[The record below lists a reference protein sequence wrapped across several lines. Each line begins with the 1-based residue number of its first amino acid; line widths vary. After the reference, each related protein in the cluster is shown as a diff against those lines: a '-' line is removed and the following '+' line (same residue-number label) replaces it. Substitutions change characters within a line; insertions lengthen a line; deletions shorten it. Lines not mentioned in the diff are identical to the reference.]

1 VRFLSQLFAPSL
13 LRALVGR
20 TVAVAVGALLV
31 LAAVA
36 LYESNDLIA
45 KQFEDEANIV
55 AEAARVDILGQSK
68 LMLAQASLIAGL
80 PTTRELT
87 EARDRASI
95 EAFLLPQ
102 KSRLSV
108 DIMNIADLN
117 GLYIGGGQDFEPG
130 ESLNPEL
137 VIAAVA
143 ASQQSWIIADEPGR
157 GLVIRAIWVIRG
169 TVSRTGEQENIGYVE
184 LGSFLGDE
192 YLQTINTK
200 SDAQLALVWNGKVRA
215 STTPISA
222 DTTFPTVEQ
231 VDSAPGD
238 VYFQNVTLGD
248 QSYYGIFQV
257 VREGAQRGNPPIL
270 AVMLPLAGLEAAQ
283 RTLLVI
289 LFVLAAGL
297 IGLVTFFAYRSA
309 ATMTRPLEELAAAA
323 QQIEAGD
330 LGVRIRQRSQH
341 EIGTLERAFDTMARS
356 LNERERAQQEYLAE
370 VRTVNE
376 VADAVVGV
384 TDRERIFA
392 ESLSRM
398 VALFHADGASI
409 VIREDA
415 PGAPMGSGG
424 RLIAPTTIG
433 VDAETAVM
441 LATRVLVNPVYD
453 PNQIQH
459 LHVPQSPL
467 PHVAHIPLSAR
478 GRAAGLLSA
487 YFKTPREITDTE
499 ARALRTIARL
509 VSVAKENADLVN
521 ELKDNNLQLER
532 ANRLKSEFL
541 ASVSH
546 ELRTP
551 MNAIIGYTKLMLDG
565 LDGDLTEQQTADLER
580 VVQAADN
587 LLGLINGL
595 LDLAKIEAGKMELN
609 VEEVDIPLVID
620 DVIELIRPSAD
631 AKSLSLRADV
641 ASTLP
646 TAWADRARIRQVL
659 VNLMANAVKFTEHG
673 GVTIRATIVDGWIT
687 IAVVDT
693 GVGIPPEAQTYIFDE
708 FRQVD
713 ASTTRRYGGTGL
725 GLAISKRLIALH
737 GGRIWVES
745 NVGVGSTFLFT
756 LPVRVRAAALA
767 EGSLAGAAARS

>member
-1 VRFLSQLFAPSL
+1 MRFVTQLLAPSL

-20 TVAVAVGALLV
+20 TVAVAVGALVV

-45 KQFEDEANIV
+45 KQFEDEAKVV
-55 AEAARVDILGQSK
+55 AGAAAKDIEDEAE
-68 LMLAQASLIAGL
+68 LMQRAASLIAGL

-87 EARDRASI
+87 ETRDRPAL

-108 DIMNIADLN
+108 GIMSVATLEGVLIA
-117 GLYIGGGQDFEPG
+117 GAQDFSPG
-130 ESLNPEL
+130 ETLRPEL
-137 VIAAVA
+137 VALVKAGA
-143 ASQQSWIIADEPGR
+143 LQSWVLFDEPQ
-157 GLVIRAIWVIRG
+157 GLVIRAFYVIRD
-169 TVSRTGEQENIGYVE
+169 REQDPIGVME
-184 LGSFLGDE
+184 VGGVLGNE
-192 YLQTINTK
+192 YLEVINTK
-200 SDAQLALVWNGKVRA
+200 SDARLALIWNGAVRA
-215 STTPISA
+215 ATTAIPGG
-222 DTTFPTVEQ
+222 TTFPTVAD
-231 VDSAPGD
+231 VDSAPGNI
-238 VYFQNVTLGD
+238 FARNMQIGTE
-248 QSYYGIFQV
+248 SYHGIFQFV
-257 VREGAQRGNPPIL
+257 QSPSQRGDPPIL

-309 ATMTRPLEELAAAA
+309 AVMTRPLQELAAAA

-356 LNERERAQQEYLAE
+356 LSERERAQQEYLAE

-415 PGAPMGSGG
+415 PGAPTGSGG

-487 YFKTPREITDTE
+487 YFKAPREISDTE

-565 LDGDLTEQQTADLER
+565 LDGDLTEQQIADLER

-620 DVIELIRPSAD
+620 DVIELIRASAD

-659 VNLMANAVKFTEHG
+659 VNLVANAVKFTEHG
-673 GVTIRATIVDGWIT
+673 GVTIRASIVDGWIT
-687 IAVVDT
+687 IAVLDT

-745 NVGVGSTFLFT
+745 TVGAGSSFLFT
-756 LPVRVRAAALA
+756 LPVRVRAGALP
-767 EGSLAGAAARS
+767 EGSLAPAAARS

>member
-1 VRFLSQLFAPSL
+1 MRFVTQLFAPSL

-20 TVAVAVGALLV
+20 TVAVSVGALVV

-36 LYESNDLIA
+36 LYESSDLIA
-45 KQFEDEANIV
+45 KQFEDEADVV
-55 AEAARVDILGQSK
+55 AQAAANDIADQSI
-68 LMLAQASLIAGL
+68 LLIRQASLLAGL
-80 PTTRELT
+80 PTIRELA
-87 EARDRASI
+87 ESRDRAAL

-102 KSRLSV
+102 KSRLNV
-108 DIMNIADLN
+108 DIMNVTDKAGTLIA
-117 GLYIGGGQDFEPG
+117 GAQDFRPG
-130 ESLNPEL
+130 ETLKPDL
-137 VIAAVA
+137 VALVDAGA
-143 ASQQSWIIADEPGR
+143 PQSWSLYDEPLGI
-157 GLVIRAIWVIRG
+157 VIRAIYVIRD
-169 TVSRTGEQENIGYVE
+169 REQEPVGYMEIGVI
-184 LGSFLGDE
+184 LGDA
-192 YLQTINTK
+192 YLKTINTK
-200 SDAQLALVWNGKVRA
+200 SDAQIALVWNGKVKA
-215 STTPISA
+215 STTPFPS
-222 DTTFPTVEQ
+222 DTVFPTVEQ
-231 VDSAPGD
+231 VDNAPGD
-238 VYFQNVTLGD
+238 ITVQNVRIGD
-248 QSYYGIFQV
+248 QDYHGIFQV
-257 VREGAQRGNPPIL
+257 VRSLRANPGVL
-270 AVMLPLAGLEAAQ
+270 AVMLPLEGLDTAR
-283 RTLLVI
+283 RTLLLI
-289 LFVLAAGL
+289 LFVLSAGL
-297 IGLVTFFAYRSA
+297 IALVTFFAYRSA
-309 ATMTRPLEELAAAA
+309 TAMTRPLEELAAAA

-356 LNERERAQQEYLAE
+356 LSERERAQQEYLAE

-415 PGAPMGSGG
+415 PGSPMGSGG

-467 PHVAHIPLSAR
+467 PYVAHIPLSAR

-487 YFKTPREITDTE
+487 YFKTPREIRDTE

-620 DVIELIRPSAD
+620 DVIELIRASAD
-631 AKSLSLRADV
+631 AKSLTLRAEV
-641 ASTLP
+641 ASTMP

-659 VNLMANAVKFTEHG
+659 VNLVANAVKFTEHG
-673 GVTIRATIVDGWIT
+673 GVTIRASIVDGWIT

-737 GGRIWVES
+737 GGRIWVDS
-745 NVGVGSTFLFT
+745 TAGVGSSFLFT
-756 LPVRVRAAALA
+756 LPVRVRAAALP
-767 EGSLAGAAARS
+767 EGGLTGVAARS

>member
-1 VRFLSQLFAPSL
+1 VRFVTQLFAPSL

-20 TVAVAVGALLV
+20 TVAVAVAALVV

-36 LYESNDLIA
+36 LYESNELIA
-45 KQFEDEANIV
+45 RQFEDEAKVV
-55 AEAARVDILGQSK
+55 AQAAAKDIKDQADLLQR
-68 LMLAQASLIAGL
+68 AASLIAGL
-80 PTTRELT
+80 PTTRELAAT
-87 EARDRASI
+87 RDRPAL

-102 KSRLSV
+102 KSRLNV
-108 DIMNIADLN
+108 GIMNVATLDGVKIA
-117 GLYIGGGQDFEPG
+117 GAQDFRQG
-130 ESLNPEL
+130 ETLRPEL
-137 VIAAVA
+137 VQLVKAGAL
-143 ASQQSWIIADEPGR
+143 QSWVLFDEPQ
-157 GLVIRAIWVIRG
+157 GLVIRAFYVIRD
-169 TVSRTGEQENIGYVE
+169 REQEPIGVME
-184 LGSFLGDE
+184 VGSVLGND
-192 YLQTINTK
+192 YLEAINTK
-200 SDAQLALVWNGKVRA
+200 SDARLALIWNGAVRA
-215 STTPISA
+215 ATTVIPPGTLFPA
-222 DTTFPTVEQ
+222 VAEVDTAPNDVFARNVKIGN
-231 VDSAPGD
+231 DS
-238 VYFQNVTLGD
+238 YH
-248 QSYYGIFQV
+248 GIFQFV
-257 VREGAQRGNPPIL
+257 QSPSQQGDPPIL

-309 ATMTRPLEELAAAA
+309 AVMTKPLQELAAAA

-356 LNERERAQQEYLAE
+356 LSERERAQQEYLAE

-415 PGAPMGSGG
+415 PGSPTGSGG

-433 VDAETAVM
+433 VDPETAVM

-487 YFKTPREITDTE
+487 YFKAPREITDTE

-609 VEEVDIPLVID
+609 AEEVDIPLVID
-620 DVIELIRPSAD
+620 DVIELMRAGAD
-631 AKSLSLRADV
+631 SKSLSLRAEV

-659 VNLMANAVKFTEHG
+659 VNLVANAVKFTEHG
-673 GVTIRATIVDGWIT
+673 GVTVRATIVDGWIT

-745 NVGVGSTFLFT
+745 TVGAGSTFLFT
-756 LPVRVRAAALA
+756 LPVRVRAAALP
-767 EGSLAGAAARS
+767 EGSLAGTAGRS

>member
-1 VRFLSQLFAPSL
+1 MRFVTQLFAPSL

-20 TVAVAVGALLV
+20 TVAVAVAALVV

-36 LYESNDLIA
+36 LYESNELIA
-45 KQFEDEANIV
+45 RQFEDEAVVV
-55 AEAARVDILGQSK
+55 AGAAAKDIKDQADLLQR
-68 LMLAQASLIAGL
+68 AASLIAGL
-80 PTTRELT
+80 PTTRELAAT
-87 EARDRASI
+87 RDRPAL

-102 KSRLSV
+102 KSRLNV
-108 DIMNIADLN
+108 DIMNVATLDGVKLA
-117 GLYIGGGQDFEPG
+117 GAQDFRPG
-130 ESLNPEL
+130 ETLRPEL
-137 VIAAVA
+137 VQLVKAGAL
-143 ASQQSWIIADEPGR
+143 QSWVLFDEPQ
-157 GLVIRAIWVIRG
+157 GLVIRAFYVIRG
-169 TVSRTGEQENIGYVE
+169 ELEPIGVME
-184 LGSFLGDE
+184 VGSILGND
-192 YLQTINTK
+192 YLEAINTK
-200 SDAQLALVWNGKVRA
+200 SDARLALIWNGAVRA
-215 STTPISA
+215 ATTVIPEG
-222 DTTFPTVEQ
+222 TTFPAVAEI
-231 VDSAPGD
+231 DAAPND
-238 VYFQNVTLGD
+238 VFARNVNIGS
-248 QSYYGIFQV
+248 QSYHGIFQFV
-257 VREGAQRGNPPIL
+257 QSPSQRGDPPIL
-270 AVMLPLAGLEAAQ
+270 AVMLPLEGLEAAQ

-309 ATMTRPLEELAAAA
+309 AVMTKPLQELAAAA

-356 LNERERAQQEYLAE
+356 LSERERAQQEYLAE

-415 PGAPMGSGG
+415 PGSPSGSGG

-433 VDAETAVM
+433 VDPETAVM

-459 LHVPQSPL
+459 LHVPQGPL

-487 YFKTPREITDTE
+487 YFKAPREITDTE

-609 VEEVDIPLVID
+609 AEEVDIPLVID
-620 DVIELIRPSAD
+620 DVIELMRAGAD
-631 AKSLSLRADV
+631 SKSLSLRAEV

-659 VNLMANAVKFTEHG
+659 VNLVANAVKFTEHG
-673 GVTIRATIVDGWIT
+673 GVTVRATIVDGWIT

-745 NVGVGSTFLFT
+745 TVGAGSTFLFT
-756 LPVRVRAAALA
+756 LPVRVRTAALP
-767 EGSLAGAAARS
+767 EGSLAGTAGRS

>member
-1 VRFLSQLFAPSL
+1 MRFLSQLFAPSL

-36 LYESNDLIA
+36 LYESNDLVY

-55 AEAARVDILGQSK
+55 AAAAAKDIQDLKDRLLS
-68 LMLAQASLIAGL
+68 QASLIAGL
-80 PTTRELT
+80 PDTRELT
-87 EARDRASI
+87 EGRNRAAI

-102 KSRLSV
+102 KSRLNV
-108 DIMNIADLN
+108 DFMNISDVRGVL
-117 GLYIGGGQDFEPG
+117 IGGGQDFLPG
-130 ESLNPEL
+130 QKLDPEL
-137 VIAAVA
+137 VVA
-143 ASQQSWIIADEPGR
+143 AEAGSQQSWVLADEPGR
-157 GLVIRAIWVIRG
+157 GLVIRAIWVIR
-169 TVSRTGEQENIGYVE
+169 SEQENIGYVE
-184 LGSFLGDE
+184 LGSVLGDE
-192 YLQTINTK
+192 YLKGINTK
-200 SDAQLALVWNGKVRA
+200 SDAQLALIWNGKVRS
-215 STTPISA
+215 STTPIHA
-222 DTTFPTVEQ
+222 DTTFPTIEQ
-231 VDSAPGD
+231 VDSAPRD
-238 VYFQNVTLGD
+238 IYAQNVQLSGD
-248 QSYYGIFQV
+248 NYYGIFQV
-257 VREGAQRGNPPIL
+257 LREGAQRGSPPIL
-270 AVMLPLAGLEAAQ
+270 AVMLPLAGIETAQ

-289 LFVLAAGL
+289 LFVLAGGL

-309 ATMTRPLEELAAAA
+309 AAMTKPLEELAGAA

-356 LNERERAQQEYLAE
+356 LSERERAQQEYLAE

-415 PGAPMGSGG
+415 PGAPAGSGG

-433 VDAETAVM
+433 VDADTAVM

-459 LHVPQSPL
+459 LHLPNGPL

-487 YFKTPREITDTE
+487 YFKNPREITDTE

-620 DVIELIRPSAD
+620 DVIELMRAGAD
-631 AKSLSLRADV
+631 AKSLTLRADV
-641 ASTLP
+641 SSTLP

-659 VNLMANAVKFTEHG
+659 VNLVANAIKFTEHG
-673 GVTIRATIVDGWIT
+673 GVTVRATIVDGWIT
-687 IAVVDT
+687 CAVVDT
-693 GVGIPPEAQTYIFDE
+693 GVGIPPEATTYIFDE

-745 NVGVGSTFLFT
+745 TVGVGSTFLFT
-756 LPVRVRAAALA
+756 LPVRVRAAALP
-767 EGSLAGAAARS
+767 EGSLTGAAARS

>member
-1 VRFLSQLFAPSL
+1 MRFLSQLFAPSL

-55 AEAARVDILGQSK
+55 AAAAHVDILDRAL
-68 LMLAQASLIAGL
+68 LMRQQASLIAGL
-80 PTTRELT
+80 ETTRELT
-87 EARDRASI
+87 QARDRAAI

-102 KSRLSV
+102 KSRLNV
-108 DIMNIADLN
+108 DIMNVADLH
-117 GLYIGGGQDFEPG
+117 GVLIGGGQDFQPG
-130 ESLNPEL
+130 EKLDPEL
-137 VIAAVA
+137 VIAAEA
-143 ASQQSWIIADEPGR
+143 QAQQSWILADDPKR

-169 TVSRTGEQENIGYVE
+169 SEQENIGYVE
-184 LGSFLGDE
+184 LGSVLGDD
-192 YLQTINTK
+192 YLKGISTK
-200 SDAQLALVWNGKVRA
+200 SDAQLALVWSGKVRA
-215 STTPISA
+215 STTPISEE
-222 DTTFPTVEQ
+222 TTFPSVEQ
-231 VDSAPGD
+231 VDSAPRD
-238 VYFQNVTLGD
+238 VYAQDVKIGGQN
-248 QSYYGIFQV
+248 YHGIFQV
-257 VREGAQRGNPPIL
+257 VRAQRGNPPIL
-270 AVMLPLAGLEAAQ
+270 AVMLPLAGVESAQ

-309 ATMTRPLEELAAAA
+309 AVMTRPLQDLAAAA

-356 LNERERAQQEYLAE
+356 LSERERAQQEYLAE

-415 PGAPMGSGG
+415 PGSPAGSGG

-433 VDAETAVM
+433 IDAETAVM

-487 YFKTPREITDTE
+487 YFKAPREISDTE

-609 VEEVDIPLVID
+609 AEEVDIPLVID
-620 DVIELIRPSAD
+620 DVIELMRAGAD
-631 AKSLSLRADV
+631 AKSLSLRAEV

-659 VNLMANAVKFTEHG
+659 VNLVANAVKFTEHG

-687 IAVVDT
+687 LAVVDT

-745 NVGVGSTFLFT
+745 TVGSGSTFLFT
-756 LPVRVRAAALA
+756 LPVRVRAAALP
-767 EGSLAGAAARS
+767 EGNLAGTAARS

>member
-1 VRFLSQLFAPSL
+1 MRFLTQLFAPSL

-20 TVAVAVGALLV
+20 TVAVAVGALVV
-31 LAAVA
+31 LAAIA

-45 KQFEDEANIV
+45 KQFDDEANIV
-55 AEAARVDILGQSK
+55 AQTAANEIDDQSR
-68 LMLAQASLIAGL
+68 LMIRAASLLAGL
-80 PTTRELT
+80 PTMRELT
-87 EARDRASI
+87 EDRDKDALT
-95 EAFLLPQ
+95 AFLLPQ
-102 KSRLSV
+102 KSRLGV
-108 DIMNIADLN
+108 DIMNVADINGVLIA
-117 GLYIGGGQDFEPG
+117 GAQDFKAG
-130 ESLNPEL
+130 ESLKPDL
-137 VIAAVA
+137 VALAKA
-143 ASQQSWIIADEPGR
+143 GAQQSSSLYDEPQ
-157 GLVIRAIWVIRG
+157 GLVIRAIYAIRG
-169 TVSRTGEQENIGYVE
+169 KDQEQVGFMEVGSV
-184 LGSFLGDE
+184 LGTE
-192 YLQTINTK
+192 YLKSINTK
-200 SDAQLALVWNGKVRA
+200 SDAQIALIWSGKVRA
-215 STTPISA
+215 STAPIPEG
-222 DTTFPTVEQ
+222 TVFPTVEQ

-238 VYFQNVTLGD
+238 VVQQNVMIDG
-248 QSYYGIFQV
+248 QNYYGIFQV
-257 VREGAQRGNPPIL
+257 VRSQKQNPGVL
-270 AVMLPLAGLEAAQ
+270 AVLLPTAGLVAAQ
-283 RTLLVI
+283 QTLLVI
-289 LFVLAAGL
+289 LFVLSAAL
-297 IGLVTFFAYRSA
+297 IALVTFFAYRSA
-309 ATMTRPLEELAAAA
+309 AAMTKPLEQLAGAA

-330 LGVRIRQRSQH
+330 LSVRIRQRSQH

-356 LNERERAQQEYLAE
+356 LSERERAQQEYLAE

-398 VALFHADGASI
+398 VSLFHADGASI

-415 PGAPMGSGG
+415 PGAPAGSGG
-424 RLIAPTTIG
+424 RLVAPTTIG
-433 VDAETAVM
+433 VDAETATM

-459 LHVPQSPL
+459 LHVPQSAL
-467 PHVAHIPLSAR
+467 PYVAHIPLSAR

-487 YFKTPREITDTE
+487 YFKEPREISDTE

-509 VSVAKENADLVN
+509 VSVAKENAELVS

-565 LDGDLTEQQTADLER
+565 LDGDLSEQQTADLER

-587 LLGLINGL
+587 LLSLINGL

-609 VEEVDIPLVID
+609 VEEVEIAGIVE
-620 DVIELIRPSAD
+620 DVIELVRPSAD
-631 AKSLSLRADV
+631 AKSL
-641 ASTLP
+641 TLQSEIARNLP
-646 TAWADRARIRQVL
+646 AAWADRARVRQVL

-673 GVTIRATIVDGWIT
+673 GVTVRVSVVDGWIT
-687 IAVVDT
+687 VAVADT

-737 GGRIWVES
+737 GGRIWVDS
-745 NVGVGSTFLFT
+745 AVGIGSTFLFT
-756 LPVRVRAAALA
+756 LPVRVRAAIVSNTGLTGVA
-767 EGSLAGAAARS
+767 SRS

>member
-1 VRFLSQLFAPSL
+1 VGFLNQLFAPSL

-20 TVAVAVGALLV
+20 TIAVAVGALVL
-31 LAAVA
+31 LAAIA
-36 LYESNDLIA
+36 LYESNDLIT
-45 KQFEDEANIV
+45 KQFDDEAIIV
-55 AEAARVDILGQSK
+55 AQAAANDIRDQSSI
-68 LMLAQASLIAGL
+68 LVRQASLLAGL
-80 PTTRELT
+80 PNVRELT
-87 EARDRASI
+87 EANDRGAL

-102 KSRLSV
+102 KSRLLV
-108 DIMNIADLN
+108 DIMNVADTD
-117 GLYIGGGQDFEPG
+117 GLYLGGAQDFKAG
-130 ESLNPEL
+130 ETLKPDLVEL
-137 VIAAVA
+137 VRARA
-143 ASQQSWIIADEPGR
+143 QQSWSLYDEPQGI
-157 GLVIRAIWVIRG
+157 VIRAIYVIRG
-169 TVSRTGEQENIGYVE
+169 RDQEPIGYMEVGSV
-184 LGSFLGDE
+184 LGNS
-192 YLQTINTK
+192 YLQAINTK
-200 SDAQLALVWNGKVRA
+200 STGATASDAQLALVWNGNVRA
-215 STTPISA
+215 STTTIPE
-222 DTTFPTVEQ
+222 DVDFPTVDQ
-231 VDSAPGD
+231 VDSAVGD
-238 VYFQNVTLGD
+238 VFVQDINLNGR
-248 QSYYGIFQV
+248 SYYGIFQV
-257 VREGAQRGNPPIL
+257 IRAQVGKPGVL
-270 AVMLPLAGLEAAQ
+270 AVLLPLEGLAGAQ

-297 IGLVTFFAYRSA
+297 IALVTFFAYRSA
-309 ATMTRPLEELAAAA
+309 TAMTKPLEDLAAAA

-330 LGVRIRQRSQH
+330 LGVRIRQRSHH

-356 LNERERAQQEYLAE
+356 LSERERAQQEYLAE

-415 PGAPMGSGG
+415 PGAPSGSGG

-433 VDAETAVM
+433 VDADTAVM

-459 LHVPQSPL
+459 LHVPQSHL
-467 PHVAHIPLSAR
+467 PYVAHIPLSAR

-487 YFKTPREITDTE
+487 YFKTSREITDTE

-609 VEEVDIPLVID
+609 VEEVDVPLVMD
-620 DVIELIRPSAD
+620 DVIELMRASAD
-631 AKSLSLRADV
+631 AKGLSLRSEV
-641 ASTLP
+641 PGSLP
-646 TAWADRARIRQVL
+646 AAWADRARIRQVL

-745 NVGVGSTFLFT
+745 TVGVGSTFLFT
-756 LPVRVRAAALA
+756 LPVRVRAAVVA
-767 EGSLAGAAARS
+767 EASLSGGAAVRP

>member
-1 VRFLSQLFAPSL
+1 
-13 LRALVGR
+13 
-20 TVAVAVGALLV
+20 
-31 LAAVA
+31 
-36 LYESNDLIA
+36 
-45 KQFEDEANIV
+45 
-55 AEAARVDILGQSK
+55 
-68 LMLAQASLIAGL
+68 
-80 PTTRELT
+80 
-87 EARDRASI
+87 
-95 EAFLLPQ
+95 
-102 KSRLSV
+102 
-108 DIMNIADLN
+108 
-117 GLYIGGGQDFEPG
+117 
-130 ESLNPEL
+130 
-137 VIAAVA
+137 
-143 ASQQSWIIADEPGR
+143 
-157 GLVIRAIWVIRG
+157 
-169 TVSRTGEQENIGYVE
+169 
-184 LGSFLGDE
+184 
-192 YLQTINTK
+192 
-200 SDAQLALVWNGKVRA
+200 
-215 STTPISA
+215 
-222 DTTFPTVEQ
+222 
-231 VDSAPGD
+231 
-238 VYFQNVTLGD
+238 
-248 QSYYGIFQV
+248 
-257 VREGAQRGNPPIL
+257 
-270 AVMLPLAGLEAAQ
+270 
-283 RTLLVI
+283 
-289 LFVLAAGL
+289 
-297 IGLVTFFAYRSA
+297 
-309 ATMTRPLEELAAAA
+309 
-323 QQIEAGD
+323 
-330 LGVRIRQRSQH
+330 
-341 EIGTLERAFDTMARS
+341 
-356 LNERERAQQEYLAE
+356 
-370 VRTVNE
+370 
-376 VADAVVGV
+376 
-384 TDRERIFA
+384 
-392 ESLSRM
+392 M

-433 VDAETAVM
+433 VDTETAVR

-467 PHVAHIPLSAR
+467 PYVAHIPLSAR

-487 YFKTPREITDTE
+487 YFKAPREISDTE

-609 VEEVDIPLVID
+609 IEEVDIPLVID
-620 DVIELIRPSAD
+620 DVIELMRANAD
-631 AKSLSLRADV
+631 AKSLSLHADV

-687 IAVVDT
+687 VAVVDT

-745 NVGVGSTFLFT
+745 TVGVGSTFLFT
-756 LPVRVRAAALA
+756 LPVRVRAAALP
-767 EGSLAGAAARS
+767 EGGLTGVAARS

>member
-1 VRFLSQLFAPSL
+1 
-13 LRALVGR
+13 
-20 TVAVAVGALLV
+20 
-31 LAAVA
+31 
-36 LYESNDLIA
+36 
-45 KQFEDEANIV
+45 
-55 AEAARVDILGQSK
+55 
-68 LMLAQASLIAGL
+68 
-80 PTTRELT
+80 
-87 EARDRASI
+87 
-95 EAFLLPQ
+95 
-102 KSRLSV
+102 
-108 DIMNIADLN
+108 
-117 GLYIGGGQDFEPG
+117 
-130 ESLNPEL
+130 
-137 VIAAVA
+137 
-143 ASQQSWIIADEPGR
+143 
-157 GLVIRAIWVIRG
+157 
-169 TVSRTGEQENIGYVE
+169 
-184 LGSFLGDE
+184 
-192 YLQTINTK
+192 
-200 SDAQLALVWNGKVRA
+200 
-215 STTPISA
+215 
-222 DTTFPTVEQ
+222 
-231 VDSAPGD
+231 
-238 VYFQNVTLGD
+238 
-248 QSYYGIFQV
+248 
-257 VREGAQRGNPPIL
+257 
-270 AVMLPLAGLEAAQ
+270 
-283 RTLLVI
+283 
-289 LFVLAAGL
+289 
-297 IGLVTFFAYRSA
+297 
-309 ATMTRPLEELAAAA
+309 
-323 QQIEAGD
+323 
-330 LGVRIRQRSQH
+330 
-341 EIGTLERAFDTMARS
+341 MARS
-356 LNERERAQQEYLAE
+356 LSDRERAQQEYLAE

-415 PGAPMGSGG
+415 PGAPLGSGG

-459 LHVPQSPL
+459 LHVPSSPM

-609 VEEVDIPLVID
+609 VEEVDLALVID

-631 AKSLSLRADV
+631 TKSLSLRAEV
-641 ASTLP
+641 AGALP

-673 GVTIRATIVDGWIT
+673 GVTIRASVVDGWIT

-737 GGRIWVES
+737 GGRIWVDS
-745 NVGVGSTFLFT
+745 TVGVGSSFLFT

-767 EGSLAGAAARS
+767 DGGLTGVAARS

>member
-1 VRFLSQLFAPSL
+1 VRFFSQLFAPSL

-20 TVAVAVGALLV
+20 TVAVAVGALVV

-36 LYESNDLIA
+36 LYESNELIA
-45 KQFEDEANIV
+45 KQFEDEATIV
-55 AEAARVDILGQSK
+55 AQAAANGIEGQST
-68 LMLAQASLIAGL
+68 LLVRQASLLAGL
-80 PTTRELT
+80 PTIRELT
-87 EARDRASI
+87 EANDRNALD
-95 EAFLLPQ
+95 AFLLPQ
-102 KSRLSV
+102 KSRLLV
-108 DIMNIADLN
+108 DFMDVSDLD
-117 GLYIGGGQDFEPG
+117 GKLIGGAQDFKPG
-130 ESLNPEL
+130 DTLKPDLLQL
-137 VIAAVA
+137 VQARA
-143 ASQQSWIIADEPGR
+143 QQSWSLSDEPQGI
-157 GLVIRAIWVIRG
+157 VIRAIYVIRG
-169 TVSRTGEQENIGYVE
+169 KDQEPIGYIEVASI
-184 LGSFLGDE
+184 LDNS
-192 YLQTINTK
+192 YLQSINTK
-200 SDAQLALVWNGKVRA
+200 SDAQLALIWNGKVRA
-215 STTPISA
+215 STTTIPDGVA
-222 DTTFPTVEQ
+222 FPSVEQ
-231 VDSAPGD
+231 VDNAVGD
-238 VYFQNVTLGD
+238 VFVQDVALSGHD
-248 QSYYGIFQV
+248 YYGIFQV
-257 VREGAQRGNPPIL
+257 VRSQVAKPGVL
-270 AVMLPLAGLEAAQ
+270 AVLLPLDALAASQ
-283 RTLLVI
+283 RTLLLI
-289 LFVLAAGL
+289 LFVLAASL
-297 IGLVTFFAYRSA
+297 IALVTFFAYRSA
-309 ATMTRPLEELAAAA
+309 TAMTRPLAYLAAAA

-356 LNERERAQQEYLAE
+356 LSERERAQQEYLAE

-415 PGAPMGSGG
+415 PGAPPGSGG

-433 VDAETAVM
+433 IDAATAVM

-459 LHVPQSPL
+459 LHVPQSAMPY
-467 PHVAHIPLSAR
+467 VAHIPLSAR

-587 LLGLINGL
+587 LLSLINGL

-609 VEEVDIPLVID
+609 VEEVDVPLVIE
-620 DVIELIRPSAD
+620 DVIELMRASAD
-631 AKSLSLRADV
+631 AKALNLQADV
-641 ASTLP
+641 ASALP
-646 TAWADRARIRQVL
+646 TAWADRARVRQVL
-659 VNLMANAVKFTEHG
+659 VNLVANAVKFTERG
-673 GVTIRATIVDGWIT
+673 GVTIRASVVDGWIT
-687 IAVVDT
+687 LAVVDT
-693 GVGIPPEAQTYIFDE
+693 GVGIPAEAQTYIFDE

-737 GGRIWVES
+737 GGRIWVDS
-745 NVGVGSTFLFT
+745 TVGVGSSFLFT
-756 LPVRVRAAALA
+756 LPIRVRAAALA
-767 EGSLAGAAARS
+767 DGGLTGAAARS

>member
-1 VRFLSQLFAPSL
+1 VRFLNQLFAPSL

-20 TVAVAVGALLV
+20 TIAVAVGALVL
-31 LAAVA
+31 LAAIA
-36 LYESNDLIA
+36 LYESNDLIT
-45 KQFEDEANIV
+45 KQFDDEATIV
-55 AEAARVDILGQSK
+55 AQAAANDISDQKDILQR
-68 LMLAQASLIAGL
+68 QASLLAGL
-80 PTTRELT
+80 PTIRELT
-87 EARDRASI
+87 EADDRSAL

-102 KSRLSV
+102 KSRLLV
-108 DIMNIADLN
+108 DIMNVADTN
-117 GLYIGGGQDFEPG
+117 GLYLGGAQDFKVG
-130 ESLNPEL
+130 ETLKPDLVEL
-137 VIAAVA
+137 VQAR
-143 ASQQSWIIADEPGR
+143 ASQGWSLYDEPQGI
-157 GLVIRAIWVIRG
+157 VIRAIYVIRG
-169 TVSRTGEQENIGYVE
+169 KDQEPIGYMEVGSV
-184 LGSFLGDE
+184 LGNT
-192 YLQTINTK
+192 YLKTINTK
-200 SDAQLALVWNGKVRA
+200 SDAHLALVWNGKVRA
-215 STTPISA
+215 STTTITEESSL
-222 DTTFPTVEQ
+222 PTVDQ
-231 VDSAPGD
+231 VDNAVGD
-238 VYFQNVTLGD
+238 VFIQEVNIAD
-248 QSYYGIFQV
+248 KSYYGIFQV
-257 VREGAQRGNPPIL
+257 IRAQVGKPGVL
-270 AVMLPLAGLEAAQ
+270 AVMLPLDSLNAAQ
-283 RTLLVI
+283 RTLLII

-297 IGLVTFFAYRSA
+297 IALVTFFAYRSA
-309 ATMTRPLEELAAAA
+309 TAMTNPLEELAAAA

-356 LNERERAQQEYLAE
+356 LSERERAQQEYLAE

-415 PGAPMGSGG
+415 PGAPTGSGG

-433 VDAETAVM
+433 VDADTAVM

-459 LHVPQSPL
+459 LHVAQSPM
-467 PHVAHIPLSAR
+467 PYVAHIPLSAR

-609 VEEVDIPLVID
+609 VEEVDLPLVID

-631 AKSLSLRADV
+631 AKALALRADV

-659 VNLMANAVKFTEHG
+659 VNLMANAVKFTEQG
-673 GVTIRATIVDGWIT
+673 GVTIRANIVDGWIT

-693 GVGIPPEAQTYIFDE
+693 GVGIPPDAQTYIFDE

-745 NVGVGSTFLFT
+745 TVGNGSTFLFT
-756 LPVRVRAAALA
+756 LPVRVRAAALS
-767 EGSLAGAAARS
+767 ESSLAGIGVRS

>member
-1 VRFLSQLFAPSL
+1 MGFLNQLFAPSL

-20 TVAVAVGALLV
+20 TVAVAVGALVV

-36 LYESNDLIA
+36 LYESNDLVS
-45 KQFEDEANIV
+45 KQFEDEASVVAVAAKNNIQDQ
-55 AEAARVDILGQSK
+55 AS
-68 LMLAQASLIAGL
+68 LALRAASLIAGL
-80 PTTRELT
+80 PTTRELA
-87 EARDRASI
+87 ELQDRQGL

-108 DIMNIADLN
+108 SFMSVADNDGRLVA
-117 GLYIGGGQDFEPG
+117 GAQDFVPG
-130 ESLNPEL
+130 ETLLPSL
-137 VIAAVA
+137 VTDAK
-143 ASQQSWIIADEPGR
+143 ASVQQSWVLTDEPTH
-157 GLVIRAIWVIRG
+157 GLVIRAIWEIRG
-169 TVSRTGEQENIGYVE
+169 KDGEKIGFLEVGTI
-184 LGSFLGDE
+184 LGNE
-192 YLQTINTK
+192 YLKTINTK
-200 SDAQLALVWNGKVRA
+200 SDAQIALIWNGKVRA
-215 STTPISA
+215 FTAPIPD
-222 DTTFPTVEQ
+222 DTVFPSLEQ
-231 VDSAPGD
+231 VDASPRD
-238 VYFQNVTLGD
+238 VYAQDVKVGD

-257 VREGAQRGNPPIL
+257 VGQRANLGLL
-270 AVMLPLAGLEAAQ
+270 AVLLPLDALANSQ

-289 LFVLAAGL
+289 MFVLAASL
-297 IGLVTFFAYRSA
+297 IALVTFFAYRSA
-309 ATMTRPLEELAAAA
+309 TAMTRPLEELAAAA

-356 LNERERAQQEYLAE
+356 LSERERAQQEYLAE

-415 PGAPMGSGG
+415 PGSPHGSGG

-459 LHVPQSPL
+459 LHVPHSPL

-487 YFKTPREITDTE
+487 YFKSPREITDTE

-509 VSVAKENADLVN
+509 VSVAKENADLVT

-609 VEEVDIPLVID
+609 VEEVDIPSVLE
-620 DVIELIRPSAD
+620 DVIELMRASAD
-631 AKSLSLRADV
+631 AKSLTLRADV
-641 ASTLP
+641 AGSLP
-646 TAWADRARIRQVL
+646 TAWADRARIRQVV
-659 VNLMANAVKFTEHG
+659 VNLVANAVKFTEHG
-673 GVTIRATIVDGWIT
+673 GVTLRASIVDGWIT

-737 GGRIWVES
+737 GGRIWVDS
-745 NVGVGSTFLFT
+745 TIGVGSSFLFT
-756 LPVRVRAAALA
+756 LPVRVRAGVLTD
-767 EGSLAGAAARS
+767 GGLAGAAARS

>member
-1 VRFLSQLFAPSL
+1 MRLLSQLFAPSL

-31 LAAVA
+31 LTAVA

-55 AEAARVDILGQSK
+55 AEAARVDILGQK
-68 LMLAQASLIAGL
+68 ELMLKQASLIAGL
-80 PTTRELT
+80 PDTRELT
-87 EARDRASI
+87 QGRNRNAI
-95 EAFLLPQ
+95 ESFLLPQ
-102 KSRLSV
+102 KSRLNV
-108 DIMNIADLN
+108 DYMNIADLH
-117 GLYIGGGQDFEPG
+117 GVLIGGGQDFRPG
-130 ESLNPEL
+130 EKLNPEL
-137 VIAAVA
+137 VVA
-143 ASQQSWIIADEPGR
+143 AEAQAQQSWIISDEPGR
-157 GLVIRAIWVIRG
+157 GLVVRAIWVIRG
-169 TVSRTGEQENIGYVE
+169 SEQENIGYVE
-184 LGSFLGDE
+184 LGSVLGDD
-192 YLQTINTK
+192 YLKTINTK
-200 SDAQLALVWNGKVRA
+200 SDAQLALVWNGRVRA
-215 STTPISA
+215 STTPIGEQ
-222 DTTFPTVEQ
+222 TTFPTVEQ
-231 VDSAPGD
+231 VDSAPRD
-238 VYFQNVTLGD
+238 VYFQDVELSDG
-248 QSYYGIFQV
+248 SYYGIFQV

-270 AVMLPLAGLEAAQ
+270 AVMLPLEGLESAQ
-283 RTLLVI
+283 RTLLLI

-297 IGLVTFFAYRSA
+297 IALVTFFAYRSA
-309 ATMTRPLEELAAAA
+309 TAMTRPLEDLAAAA

-330 LGVRIRQRSQH
+330 LGVRIRHRSAH

-356 LNERERAQQEYLAE
+356 LSERERAQQEYLAE

-415 PGAPMGSGG
+415 PGAPPGSGG

-433 VDAETAVM
+433 IDPDTAVM

-459 LHVPQSPL
+459 LHVPQSMM

-487 YFKTPREITDTE
+487 YFKTKREITDTE

-595 LDLAKIEAGKMELN
+595 LDLAKIEAGKMELS
-609 VEEVDIPLVID
+609 VEEVDVPLVID
-620 DVIELIRPSAD
+620 DVMELMRPAAD
-631 AKSLSLRADV
+631 AKSLSIRAEV
-641 ASTLP
+641 AGNLP
-646 TAWADRARIRQVL
+646 AAWADRARMRQVL
-659 VNLMANAVKFTEHG
+659 VNL
-673 GVTIRATIVDGWIT
+673 
-687 IAVVDT
+687 
-693 GVGIPPEAQTYIFDE
+693 
-708 FRQVD
+708 
-713 ASTTRRYGGTGL
+713 
-725 GLAISKRLIALH
+725 
-737 GGRIWVES
+737 
-745 NVGVGSTFLFT
+745 
-756 LPVRVRAAALA
+756 
-767 EGSLAGAAARS
+767 

>member
-36 LYESNDLIA
+36 LYESNELVT

-55 AEAARVDILGQSK
+55 AAAAHKDILDQAT
-68 LMLAQASLIAGL
+68 LMLRQASLIAGL
-80 PTTRELT
+80 ETTRALT
-87 EARDRASI
+87 AVRQRAAI

-102 KSRLSV
+102 KSRLDV
-108 DIMNIADLN
+108 TFMNVADLD
-117 GLYIGGGQDFEPG
+117 GVLLGGGQDFEPG
-130 ESLNPEL
+130 ATLNSEL
-137 VIAAVA
+137 VIAAKA
-143 ASQQSWIIADEPGR
+143 QSQQSWVLADEAGR

-169 TVSRTGEQENIGYVE
+169 SEQENIGYVE
-184 LGSFLGDE
+184 LGSVLGDD
-192 YLQTINTK
+192 YLKQINTK
-200 SDAQLALVWNGKVRA
+200 SDAQLALVWNGLVRA
-215 STTPISA
+215 STTPISE

-231 VDSAPGD
+231 VDGAPRD
-238 VYFQNVTLGD
+238 VYAQDVKIGGQN
-248 QSYYGIFQV
+248 YHGIFQV
-257 VREGAQRGNPPIL
+257 VRAQRGNPPIL
-270 AVMLPLAGLEAAQ
+270 AVMLPLAGVESAQ

-289 LFVLAAGL
+289 LFVLAGGL

-309 ATMTRPLEELAAAA
+309 AVMTRPLQDLAAAA

-356 LNERERAQQEYLAE
+356 LSERERAQQEYLAE

-415 PGAPMGSGG
+415 PGSPAGSGG

-487 YFKTPREITDTE
+487 YFKSPREITDTE

-609 VEEVDIPLVID
+609 AEEVDIPLVID
-620 DVIELIRPSAD
+620 DVIELMRAGAD
-631 AKSLSLRADV
+631 AKSLSIRAEV

-659 VNLMANAVKFTEHG
+659 VNLVANAVKFTEHG
-673 GVTIRATIVDGWIT
+673 GVTVRATIVDGWIT

-745 NVGVGSTFLFT
+745 SVGAGSAFLFT
-756 LPVRVRAAALA
+756 LPVRVRAAALP
-767 EGSLAGAAARS
+767 EGSLAGTVARS